1 MRAVSRRRSGK
12 PKEEPIAALSAT
24 TTTLP
29 VVVWAPIRA
38 AEDLRDT
45 P

>member
-1 MRAVSRRRSGK
+1 VSGRRSGK
-12 PKEEPIAALSAT
+12 AEEEPIVQLSAT
-24 TTTLP
+24 TTTRP
-29 VVVWAPIRA
+29 AVVWAPIRA